1 MFTAEKFLF
10 NNYDNRQQHQKSSK
24 YSCEH
29 HHRHTGNCLSKR
41 AIRLSTPRTIRGAE
55 YLFMECHGM
64 NQSVATKRSTTSS
77 IFILVV
83 GASGDVAK
91 KKIYPALFELYKRYF
106 VPSSSS
112 SSSLKSGCTVRIHG
126 FARTEQSTDQ
136 FRNQIRYGLKYYRN
150 HGSFFPH
157 YYHS

>member
-1 MFTAEKFLF
+1 MNITIVIPVVVCPK
-10 NNYDNRQQHQKSSK
+10 QQSD
-24 YSCEH
+24 
-29 HHRHTGNCLSKR
+29 CLR
-41 AIRLSTPRTIRGAE
+41 YYRTRTVRGAE
-55 YLFMECHGM
+55 YLFHGM
-64 NQSVATKRSTTSS
+64 SRKESIGRDKKRSTTSS

-112 SSSLKSGCTVRIHG
+112 SLPKSGCTVRIHG
-126 FARTEQSTDQ
+126 FARTKRTTDQ

-150 HGSFFPH
+150 HGSFFTLL
-157 YYHS
+157 SSTV